1 MLGKIWGNQLSLRGE
16 WINHLRELMAVKTIW
31 CLLEKTIAGN
41 HLWIG
46 LYLGDKS
53 IFFTNQLGHFSH
65 VRCAPFLGGHL
76 PQDGTFYVPKSRD
89 ETRFPLDKAT
99 NLEGVQ
105 WKNTCLVSGFNHLEK
120 YEFVNGKDEIPYM
133 KWKIIHSCLKPPT
146 RCLFPFQAIVSH
158 AARSSW
164 CQGAELRWLPRPC
177 IFTIFWWYFCCIP
190 SGYLT

>member
-1 MLGKIWGNQLSLRGE
+1 M
-16 WINHLRELMAVKTIW
+16 INRFFSPTNLV
-31 CLLEKTIAGN
+31 
-41 HLWIG
+41 
-46 LYLGDKS
+46 
-53 IFFTNQLGHFSH
+53 IFHMFDVHQM
-65 VRCAPFLGGHL
+65 GGHL
-76 PQDGTFYVPKSRD
+76 PKMEHDVPKSRD

-158 AARSSW
+158 ALPQCLGQNEQIRTPVAPSS
-164 CQGAELRWLPRPC
+164 L
-177 IFTIFWWYFCCIP
+177 YFHHFLVVFLLYTYPLVI
-190 SGYLT
+190 